1 MNVYEAGVVVNVGQV
16 REKGVR
22 AEGEYEDADRE
33 EDGCAHYNNKILV
46 IFYLVSNKF
55 AFERECHMSGIDIN

>member
-33 EDGCAHYNNKILV
+33 EDGCAHYNNKCLCGMNGE
-46 IFYLVSNKF
+46 SKNT
-55 AFERECHMSGIDIN
+55 

>member
-16 REKGVR
+16 REKGVC

-33 EDGCAHYNNKILV
+33 EDGCAHYNNKFCPLRGDRD
-46 IFYLVSNKF
+46 L
-55 AFERECHMSGIDIN
+55 E